1 MTTEPCTTCGQTTHG
16 EIHGGTM
23 QDHEYEPL
31 ERCACEES
39 EALRAELDDALARVD
54 MLERPDRHYGAVRG
68 QSVTLPE
75 TEAYGGG
82 EITNVTVTMTTE
94 EFDAVRSMIYYS
106 RIISGKARRAKGIP
120 KWVSVDAN
128 AMEHASRKLPP
139 SLSSV
144 T

>member
-54 MLERPDRHYGAVRG
+54 MLERPDRHYGAGRVHEYMIDASDNRHYPLLVHDENG
-68 QSVTLPE
+68 DIVALVKDTP
-75 TEAYGGG
+75 TATAIAEA
-82 EITNVTVTMTTE
+82 
-94 EFDAVRSMIYYS
+94 
-106 RIISGKARRAKGIP
+106 
-120 KWVSVDAN
+120 
-128 AMEHASRKLPP
+128 
-139 SLSSV
+139 LSA
-144 T
+144 